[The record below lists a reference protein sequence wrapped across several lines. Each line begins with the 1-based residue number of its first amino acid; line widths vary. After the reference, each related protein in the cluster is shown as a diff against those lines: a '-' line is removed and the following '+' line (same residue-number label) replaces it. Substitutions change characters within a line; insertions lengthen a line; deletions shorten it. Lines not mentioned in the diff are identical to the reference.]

1 MKKMK
6 ALLLV
11 GISVFLLLAF
21 LPVNWET
28 MNAHECRIVRLAGE
42 VDLSTSLFIEPSVLR
57 IQKGTCVIWL
67 NWVKTEE
74 VRIVFK
80 DGKKCEDMTDSPIG
94 FELDAADCYV
104 TTFVARGETSS
115 LMFNEPGTFTYVIKA
130 SGAGGAE
137 KVQGEIIVQ

>member
-1 MKKMK
+1 MKQKR
-6 ALLLV
+6 AFLFLGL
-11 GISVFLLLAF
+11 GIFLLLAS
-21 LPVNWET
+21 LPANWET

-42 VDLSTSLFIEPSVLR
+42 VDLTTSLFIEPSVLR

-74 VRIVFK
+74 VRIVFQ

-94 FELDAADCYV
+94 FELDASDCYV

-115 LMFNEPGTFTYVIKA
+115 LMLNEPGTFAYVIKL
-130 SGAGGAE
+130 SGAEGAE
-137 KVQGEIIVQ
+137 EVQGEVIVQ

>member
-1 MKKMK
+1 MKKTR
-6 ALLLV
+6 ALFLV
-11 GISVFLLLAF
+11 GISVVLLLAF

-74 VRIVFK
+74 VRIVFE

-94 FELDAADCYV
+94 FELDAEDCYV

-115 LMFNEPGTFTYVIKA
+115 LMFNEPGTFTYVIRV
-130 SGAGGAE
+130 SGAEGAE
-137 KVQGEIIVQ
+137 EVQGEVIVQ